1 MGESIKWITV
11 AVCPLTSSP
20 IYNESSTPQRRDG
33 VREWPARPALPV
45 TDKQAWAACSQSTF
59 AQTACSVVEKL
70 STASDLNMAR
80 QCSVHS
86 RSLDGWLSNASTP
99 VARAMPSVIFLCQVA
114 NWILKKISRSAKI
127 VSPAADSIITP
138 AVIVVPHGKLVG
150 GGGEVEGSGW
160 QRVMKPYVLPTPS
173 LRATANVSSI

>member
-1 MGESIKWITV
+1 MFFRDFFPVTFLTRSFYLPFWDLRGMGESIKWITV

-33 VREWPARPALPV
+33 VRERPARHVIPV

-86 RSLDGWLSNASTP
+86 RSLDGWLSQASTP

-114 NWILKKISRSAKI
+114 NWIKKK
-127 VSPAADSIITP
+127 SIDPPRLFPLRQIQSL
-138 AVIVVPHGKLVG
+138 HLL
-150 GGGEVEGSGW
+150 SSLCR
-160 QRVMKPYVLPTPS
+160 RV
-173 LRATANVSSI
+173 N